1 MASNL
6 TDEELL
12 ACPELVEARFIHWG
26 RRDLNATQAGK

>member
-12 ACPELVEARFIHWG
+12 ACPELVEARFIHRG
-26 RRDLNATQAGK
+26 RRDLIATQASK